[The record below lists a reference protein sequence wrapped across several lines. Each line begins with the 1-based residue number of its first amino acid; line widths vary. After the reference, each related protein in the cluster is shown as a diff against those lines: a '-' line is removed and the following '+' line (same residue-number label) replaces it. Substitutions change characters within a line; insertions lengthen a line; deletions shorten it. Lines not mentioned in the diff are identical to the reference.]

1 LLAKIIDCPLNL
13 SGKKKRGDGKPVWE
27 QSGFGLDSLLPRSRQ
42 QTLGFVAWKI

>member
-13 SGKKKRGDGKPVWE
+13 SGKKRGDGKPVWE
-27 QSGFGLDSLLPRSRQ
+27 QSGFGLDSLLPRGGQ